1 MTNWERE
8 KKEFVLKQND
18 EEEFDIQKE
27 YMSLLK
33 HIGLYLVV
41 FSICTIIVYKIF
53 N

>member
-1 MTNWERE
+1 MSDWEKE
-8 KKEFVLKQND
+8 KKEFVLKKTD

-27 YMSLLK
+27 YMDLLK

-41 FSICTIIVYKIF
+41 FSICAIIVWKIF